1 MRQGFMTVIASLSV
15 CLTGCDDKAKKFA
28 EQTKS
33 LLDQRSEQLAAKIAA
48 EKAAYKKS
56 AAHATENQRALV
68 DSTLRNERNER
79 TDELAADYSEGRKP
93 VSLWRKHIAE
103 YAKID
108 FTQNRDLLAADM
120 QSETR
125 YLQKFEDLKVEKE
138 KVDALSKLL
147 EALSKKR
154 TLKEDSDAL
163 SGFSQDT
170 KLRFDTKVCTHL
182 NAIKGTTNAEA
193 KSALDA
199 YGAMQCDTILK
210 PAQ

>member
-1 MRQGFMTVIASLSV
+1 VRQGIILVIAALSLG
-15 CLTGCDDKAKKFA
+15 LAGCDDQAKKFA
-28 EQTKS
+28 EQTKA

-48 EKAAYKKS
+48 ETAAYKKS
-56 AAHATENQRALV
+56 AANATENQRALV

-125 YLQKFEDLKVEKE
+125 YLRKFEDLKVEKE
-138 KVDALSKLL
+138 KVDGLAKLL
-147 EALSKKR
+147 DALSKKR
-154 TLKEDSDAL
+154 TLKEDVDAL

-170 KLRFDTKVCTHL
+170 KLQFDIKVCTHL
-182 NAIKGTTNAEA
+182 NAIKGTTSPEA
-193 KSALDA
+193 QSALNA
-199 YGAMQCDTILK
+199 YGAMRCDTILK